1 MDTLMELLQRLTD
14 HNSISII
21 GMDKNVG
28 KTTTLNFIINKAR
41 GKYTLGLTSI
51 GRDGEEK
58 DMVTGTNKP
67 RIYVGKNTFVAS
79 AKKCLIASD
88 VTMEI
93 IDTTG
98 IDTPMGEII
107 ITRSLSDG
115 YIELAG
121 PSVNTSMK
129 EICIKLRDYGCDY
142 VLCDGAVSR
151 KTFASPT
158 ITDATILC
166 TGASVNKDIY
176 KVVDETVHTV
186 NLLSIKKSADTD
198 LSKLLS
204 ENDDYKVCLIDKN
217 YDIKYLPVLTSLEA
231 SGDIVKNIDEHTK
244 YIIIKGIISDRLLLG
259 IIGSAHLYKNII
271 IIIEDGTK
279 MFVSE
284 KVYDMF
290 IRSGGM
296 IEALNSINL
305 IGVTINPVS
314 PFGYEFEKGKLESLI
329 SREINLP
336 VYNVREDKSY

>member
-1 MDTLMELLQRLTD
+1 
-14 HNSISII
+14 
-21 GMDKNVG
+21 
-28 KTTTLNFIINKAR
+28 
-41 GKYTLGLTSI
+41 
-51 GRDGEEK
+51 
-58 DMVTGTNKP
+58 MVTGTNKP
-67 RIYVGKNTFVAS
+67 RIYVGKNTFVAT
-79 AKKCLIASD
+79 AKQCLMTSD

-158 ITDATILC
+158 ITDSTILC

-186 NLLSIKKSADTD
+186 NLLSIKSADTD
-198 LSKLLS
+198 LSKLLWG
-204 ENDDYKVCLIDKN
+204 NNDYKVCLIDKN
-217 YDIKYLPVLTSLEA
+217 HDIKYLPVLTSLEA
-231 SGDIVKNIDEHTK
+231 SGDIVENIDEHTK
-244 YIIIKGIISDRLLLG
+244 YIVIKGIISDRLLLG
-259 IIGSAHLYKNII
+259 IIGSTHLYKNII

-314 PFGYEFEKGKLESLI
+314 PFGYEFEKGRLESLI

-336 VYNVREDKSY
+336 VYNVREDKNY